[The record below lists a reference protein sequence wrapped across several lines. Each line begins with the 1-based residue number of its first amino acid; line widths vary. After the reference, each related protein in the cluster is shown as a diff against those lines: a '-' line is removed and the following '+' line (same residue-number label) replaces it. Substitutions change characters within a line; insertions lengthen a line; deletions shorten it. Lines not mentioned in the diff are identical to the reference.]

1 MSFGV
6 VRGGFFHSSLVQRNR
21 FQPFD
26 EFMAWFDDKR
36 ISGHFSVERA
46 PLDALDKWKFD
57 SDQSALGHAS
67 GKFFRIEG
75 LRVCTNFGSTPS
87 WDQPIIN
94 QPEIGILGILT
105 KVFDGVRYFLM
116 QAKMEPGNINTLQLS
131 PTVQATKSNFS
142 RVHAG
147 KLPAYLEYFVDK
159 DKSRVLIDQLQTE
172 QGGRFLRKRNRN
184 IVIEVSGEVALLD
197 DFKWLTLAEL
207 RRLLSFNN
215 FVNMDARSVLSTIP
229 LLDDEQLVRLRHS
242 GLDTLLG
249 SCGLGGLGESIVR
262 SACEETDS
270 YRTRDEVISWFTEQ
284 LVRYELAVQKVP
296 LTDLAGWTVGKWE
309 IARSER
315 FFTVIGVHV
324 EAGSREVA
332 RWSQPLFADPR
343 VGLLGFVAKKINGI
357 LHLLVQAKVE
367 PGHIDVVEL
376 CPTVSCSSYETVA
389 MQTTRPAFFDHFV
402 GESKGKIHLDVLQS
416 EEGGRFYHLQNRNM
430 LVEIGEHQEL
440 AIPANYMWMT
450 LAQVTELMRHSMFN
464 IEARSLISSLGFGP

>member
-6 VRGGFFHSSLVQRNR
+6 VRGSFFHSSLVQGNR

-26 EFMAWFDDKR
+26 DFMGWFDSKR
-36 ISGHFSVERA
+36 LSGHFSVERA
-46 PLDALDKWKFD
+46 PLDALDKWNFD
-57 SDQSALGHAS
+57 GDQASLGHAS
-67 GKFFRIEG
+67 GKFFRVEG
-75 LRVCTNFGSTPS
+75 LRVCTNFGVTPT

-142 RVHAG
+142 RVHEG

-159 DKSRVLIDQLQTE
+159 DKAKVLIDQLQTE

-184 IVIEVSGEVALLD
+184 IVIEVSAEVALLD

-207 RRLLSFNN
+207 RRLLSHNN

-249 SCGLGGLGESIVR
+249 SCGLGSLGESIVR

-284 LVRYELAVQKVP
+284 LVRYELAVQRVP
-296 LTDLAGWTVGKWE
+296 LAELEGWTVGKWE
-309 IARSER
+309 IARSDR
-315 FFTVIGVHV
+315 FFSVIGVHV
-324 EAGSREVA
+324 EAGTREVA
-332 RWSQPLFADPR
+332 RWSQPLFADLR

-376 CPTVSCSSYETVA
+376 SPTVSCSSYETVA
-389 MQTTRPAFFDHFV
+389 MQTTRPQFFDHFV

-430 LVEIGEHQEL
+430 LVEVGEHQEL
-440 AIPANYMWMT
+440 AVPANYMWMT
-450 LAQVTELMRHSMFN
+450 FAQVTELMRHSMFN